1 MLLIGLLLNTKHN
14 AHELANF
21 IESNHI
27 SKLIKISPPAVYKN
41 CKRMYKAGLLDGK
54 NIKDGEAPEKVIY
67 SVNKKGEE
75 YFFELMEHYSNE
87 IKPFFFDHNAFF
99 WCIENLN
106 KKDGLKMLTTL
117 ASSITSLK
125 EWMITNESHVNENG
139 SFGGKALVKQYRM
152 ILETMEIWINEIIG
166 DYIKF

>member
-54 NIKDGEAPEKVIY
+54 NVKDGEAPEKVIY

-75 YFFELMEHYSNE
+75 
-87 IKPFFFDHNAFF
+87 
-99 WCIENLN
+99 
-106 KKDGLKMLTTL
+106 
-117 ASSITSLK
+117 
-125 EWMITNESHVNENG
+125 
-139 SFGGKALVKQYRM
+139 
-152 ILETMEIWINEIIG
+152 
-166 DYIKF
+166 